1 MSLSMRP
8 LSQNNSQIS
17 NVQRPAKKAKITA
30 ADSTGVEN
38 QIIEKH
44 HHSVKKA
51 QTPSVKKRN
60 QRERNRV
67 QGVNDG
73 FKKLKQFV
81 PGVKDKSSKVEAL
94 RGAIEYI
101 KQMKKMLGEDV
112 SDILTPPSPVTTSQK
127 YDFADEDGEF
137 NITSDS
143 SPSIYIIIIADTSS
157 NVSDTDNSLYST
169 PSVTPASVKQESPE
183 LINPVLLSLPTSSFQ
198 DFTIPSS
205 SFSMPVSPP
214 ALAAV
219 SLPACFASA
228 QPLPLPS
235 IHGQVWW
242 PQEHKPQL

>member
-1 MSLSMRP
+1 MRP

-17 NVQRPAKKAKITA
+17 NVQRPATKKAK

-112 SDILTPPSPVTTSQK
+112 TDILTPPSPVATSQK
-127 YDFADEDGEF
+127 YDFADED
-137 NITSDS
+137 
-143 SPSIYIIIIADTSS
+143 DTSS

-169 PSVTPASVKQESPE
+169 PSVPPASVKQESPE

-198 DFTIPSS
+198 DFTIPPS

-214 ALAAV
+214 TLAAV
-219 SLPACFASA
+219 SLPAYFTI
-228 QPLPLPS
+228 PPS
-235 IHGQVWW
+235 SFSMPVS
-242 PQEHKPQL
+242 